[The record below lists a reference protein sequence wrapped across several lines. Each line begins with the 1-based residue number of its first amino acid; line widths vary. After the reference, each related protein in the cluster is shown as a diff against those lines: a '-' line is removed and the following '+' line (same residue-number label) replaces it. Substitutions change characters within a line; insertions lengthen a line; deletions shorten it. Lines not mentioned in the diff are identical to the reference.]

1 MFIEIKGVQF
11 VNKGAELM
19 LLAVISKVSEIWPD
33 AKIVLKHNSNSP
45 YEKRAKLGA
54 YQKLEWKMKWLERL
68 CSEKFLKKLISR
80 YGLVSD
86 KYISITLDASGFAY
100 GDQWG
105 RRGVKNLCRDLKE
118 SSVSGKK
125 YFLLPQAFGP
135 FSDKIDK
142 ALLTKALPLA
152 AMVCA
157 RERSSYSSIESISSS
172 INNLYLYP
180 DFTNLLE
187 GHCPDYYK
195 NGEKKVLIIP
205 NSNMISSRNENKGW
219 VDVYLEKLNEV
230 VQVITAKGLEPVLL
244 NHEGSGDAEICR
256 QLNELNG
263 QRMEMIFDD
272 NPLHVK
278 GIIGASAAVISSRFH
293 ACVSALCQGVPCL
306 GTSWSHKYER
316 LFEDYNKGDYII
328 SPTLDLVGINKMFD
342 RAFVKS
348 GDEHQKYLES
358 IQLEKQRAEEMWKK
372 ISNEFL

>member
-19 LLAVISKVSEIWPD
+19 LLAVISKVHEIWPD

-45 YEKRAKLGA
+45 YEKRAKLGT
-54 YQKLEWKMKWLERL
+54 YQKLEWKMKWLEKL
-68 CSEKFLKKLISR
+68 FSEKFLKKLILR

-86 KYISITLDASGFAY
+86 KYISMTLDASGFAY

-105 RRGVKNLCRDLKE
+105 RRGVKNLCRDLRK

-135 FSDKIDK
+135 FSDNTDK
-142 ALLTKALPLA
+142 SLLTKALPLA

-157 RERSSYSSIESISSS
+157 RERSSYASIEAISSN

-187 GHCPDYYK
+187 GLCPDYYK
-195 NGEKKVLIIP
+195 NGENKVLIIP

-219 VDVYLEKLNEV
+219 VDVYLEKLNLM
-230 VQVITAKGLEPVLL
+230 VQVITAKGLVPVLL
-244 NHEGSGDAEICR
+244 NHEGKGDAEICR

-263 QRMEMIFDD
+263 QNLEMICDD

-328 SPTLDLVGINKMFD
+328 SPTLDLSGISQMFD

-348 GDEHQKYLES
+348 GDEYQEYLAS
-358 IQLEKQRAEEMWKK
+358 IQREKQKAEDMWKK
-372 ISNEFL
+372 IGNASL